1 MISIYD
7 RLCISTLMSWCVCIR
22 ANTKIPHS
30 YCIAKHSR
38 FLHYYQVI
46 CIDTGN
52 IMQFCERLFL
62 CSVCKKLHCFLT
74 IAWFEVTECV
84 RTVLQLLL
92 ESRTYFLF
100 IFPSQ
105 IITAKSICLNVS
117 LYQYLIK
124 FGHLGGVL
132 MTKSIFLAR

>member
-22 ANTKIPHS
+22 ANTKILHS

-52 IMQFCERLFL
+52 IMQFCERLFMY
-62 CSVCKKLHCFLT
+62 SVCKKLHCFLT

-92 ESRTYFLF
+92 ESRTFFVYLPIINNNSTVNMLECF
-100 IFPSQ
+100 I
-105 IITAKSICLNVS
+105 VS
-117 LYQYLIK
+117 VSDKVWTSRWSVNDKKYI
-124 FGHLGGVL
+124 FG
-132 MTKSIFLAR
+132 